1 MKGKNKCKILK
12 DIRKAIAMENDIE
25 YVTSE
30 CKYQGDCSGTCP
42 KCESEVR
49 YLEAELEK
57 RRLAG
62 KTVAVAGIA
71 ASMILSSG
79 CGPSGNGIFTETLKG
94 DVLAPEYSSS
104 MLVDGQIEVSQ
115 TMGEEIPESSTVDE
129 SSFEIVDG
137 QMEVSLMGDIEIS
150 ESSTVDESF
159 FELVGGQILA
169 PSDMT
174 EDMSDIV
181 EITGEEVPPS
191 ENAE

>member
-79 CGPSGNGIFTETLKG
+79 CGPSGNGIFTEK
-94 DVLAPEYSSS
+94 
-104 MLVDGQIEVSQ
+104 
-115 TMGEEIPESSTVDE
+115 TMGDMAVSDYW
-129 SSFEIVDG
+129 SFESEPNSLTSEIGLVDG
-137 QMEVSLMGDIEIS
+137 QMEVSLMGDIEIP
-150 ESSTVDESF
+150 ESSTDDESF
-159 FELVGGQILA
+159 FEIVDGQIIA
-169 PSDMT
+169 PSDIT
-174 EDMSDIV
+174 EEQSLGDIL
-181 EITGEEVPPS
+181 ETMGEEVPPS